1 MEEGWGTR
9 DFGEREVMLN
19 KQPSPAF
26 SDDLIRRFLLGRLSS
41 TEQTSLEESLF
52 IDEELEPRVR
62 LAEFELTDDYVFAR
76 LNAADRERFDR
87 KFLISADRKQTLNV
101 SRALRD
107 RFGPA
112 SLTGWRA
119 AIGGKV
125 GLFFHLNRSVWRYAF
140 AVLILTLLMATVWLV
155 TKEPQIALRVF
166 PKRAPMN
173 AKAPVKSPEA
183 QHSSSSPSMAHQE
196 PSPAQPVHREV
207 GSTIVLRA
215 NNEAQAIDLSGSDH
229 GTIHVQL
236 MLESN
241 DEGAYQSELLTIDGR
256 SVFSAEVLKS
266 DHDAKIDFDIPA
278 PLLKRGEY
286 KINLSR
292 FDNGA
297 RNDVAR
303 YYLRVQ

>member
-1 MEEGWGTR
+1 
-9 DFGEREVMLN
+9 MLN

-41 TEQTSLEESLF
+41 PEQTSLEEALF
-52 IDEELEPRVR
+52 IDEELEARVR
-62 LAEFELTDDYVFAR
+62 LAELDLTDDYVFAR

-87 KFLISADRKQTLNV
+87 KFLVSADRRQALNV

-119 AIGGKV
+119 AIGEK
-125 GLFFHLNRSVWRYAF
+125 GLFLHLNRSVWRYAF
-140 AVLILTLLMATVWLV
+140 AVLILSLLMATVWLV

-173 AKAPVKSPEA
+173 AKAPAKSQEA

-215 NNEAQAIDLSGSDH
+215 NNEAPAIDLSGSDH

-256 SVFSAEVLKS
+256 SVFSAEVLKQS
-266 DHDAKIDFDIPA
+266 DPAAKIDFDIPT